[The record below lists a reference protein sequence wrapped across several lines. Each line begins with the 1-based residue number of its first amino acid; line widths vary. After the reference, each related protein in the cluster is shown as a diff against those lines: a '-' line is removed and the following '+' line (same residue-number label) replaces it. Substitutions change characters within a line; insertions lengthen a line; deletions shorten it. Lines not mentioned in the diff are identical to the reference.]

1 MFQSQ
6 LSFIPFDFRNQ
17 GSPFK
22 TVTPQTKSCPS
33 IKSGPFLSVCAPTT
47 CPPVNPS
54 RPALVGQIVVTCVV
68 NLFFTPHWQKHPI
81 LTLFF
86 SCSHAIICHPLVL
99 NRDCRRRKKKKF
111 ILSQLPVSH
120 LITCFFLVFF
130 NLLQEW
136 KPSCPSSLT
145 TRPRRSTS
153 SSWFGS
159 PTSTMRCAV
168 TRPSPNVTGWGECGF
183 ALLSFPRGH

>member
-6 LSFIPFDFRNQ
+6 FGFIPFDFHLKLLKPPKLKAVRPLKV
-17 GSPFK
+17 GLFVRLCFY
-22 TVTPQTKSCPS
+22 T
-33 IKSGPFLSVCAPTT
+33 A

-68 NLFFTPHWQKHPI
+68 NLFSPLTNKNTPFW
-81 LTLFF
+81 LFF
-86 SCSHAIICHPLVL
+86 FVLLSYVIICHPLVP
-99 NRDCRRRKKKKF
+99 NRESTRRSKKF
-111 ILSQLPVSH
+111 ILSQLLVSF
-120 LITCFFLVFF
+120 LITCFFLFHLLF
-130 NLLQEW
+130 YLQEW

-168 TRPSPNVTGWGECGF
+168 TRPSPNVTGWGE
-183 ALLSFPRGH
+183 